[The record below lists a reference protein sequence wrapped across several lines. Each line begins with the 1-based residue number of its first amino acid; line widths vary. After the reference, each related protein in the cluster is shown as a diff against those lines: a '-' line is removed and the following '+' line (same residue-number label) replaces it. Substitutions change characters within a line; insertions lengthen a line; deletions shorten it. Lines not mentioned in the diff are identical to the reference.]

1 MEAKRQ
7 IYWYSIITYM
17 PSSIRYERI
26 NIGVVMGS
34 YSTNKIFFKLLPV
47 NSKKLDSFLWDFTE
61 KKEFKSSVD
70 LLEFILNRNSNKGD
84 LVITPPNKFKNFKNW
99 LNSELPYGIEFSD
112 IHNAETASPGMIFN
126 HLIDEYVGK
135 QFFSIRSRT
144 TDLKKHIDKVFYDKN
159 LINKKL
165 KPNVIVKPIENNPF
179 DMKMD
184 YAFQDNKMNLIQ
196 ILNIDTINQWYTRM
210 TTFLYKSSQN
220 FSEQDLKI
228 ILVISEED
236 YKQHL
241 DVNSLFNDVAS
252 DERVSNLFMSNNSK
266 NTQLDKLVPKIEK
279 ANDINNWD
287 FKKNN
292 LLVTK

>member
-1 MEAKRQ
+1 
-7 IYWYSIITYM
+7 M

>member
-1 MEAKRQ
+1 
-7 IYWYSIITYM
+7 M

-26 NIGVVMGS
+26 NIGAVMGS

-47 NSKKLDSFLWDFTE
+47 NSKKMDSFLWDFTE
-61 KKEFKSSVD
+61 KKEYKSSVD

-84 LVITPPNKFKNFKNW
+84 LVISSPNKFKNFKNW

-144 TDLKKHIDKVFYDKN
+144 TDLKKHIDKVFYDKK

-184 YAFQDNKMNLIQ
+184 YAFQDNKINLIQ
-196 ILNIDTINQWYTRM
+196 ILNVDTINQWYTRM
-210 TTFLYKSSQN
+210 TTFLYKSSKK

-236 YKQHL
+236 YKKHP
-241 DVNSLFNDVAS
+241 DANSLFNDVAS
-252 DERVSNLFMSNNSK
+252 DERVSNLFMSNHSK

-279 ANDINNWD
+279 ANDINNWV
-287 FKKNN
+287 FKND

>member
-1 MEAKRQ
+1 
-7 IYWYSIITYM
+7 M

-26 NIGVVMGS
+26 NIGAVMGS

-61 KKEFKSSVD
+61 KKEYKSSVD
-70 LLEFILNRNSNKGD
+70 LLEFLLNRNSNKGD
-84 LVITPPNKFKNFKNW
+84 LVISPPNKFKNFKNW

-144 TDLKKHIDKVFYDKN
+144 TDLKKHIDKVFYDKK

-184 YAFQDNKMNLIQ
+184 YAFQDNKINLIQ

-210 TTFLYKSSQN
+210 TTFLYKSSKN

-236 YKQHL
+236 YKQHP

-279 ANDINNWD
+279 ANDINNWV
-287 FKKNN
+287 FKND